1 VRQHPLPSSKNPPLT
16 PPLWGK
22 GRGKGC
28 FLRILSPN
36 LWGGKG
42 NFPLPSCQ
50 ESEGNLEG
58 EATFPFGVRRV
69 KGESLIKKIF

>member
-16 PPLWGK
+16 PK

-50 ESEGNLEG
+50 ESEGNFPLRGEG